1 MIATK
6 MMIVM
11 VYGAQLIKR
20 IAQELGLLE
29 AYSSVTHGT
38 ILQVGCEESVVY
50 EHSVGVSQGTPSSHP
65 SDLSL
70 LNGEASWFELFFL

>member
-1 MIATK
+1 MLRF
-6 MMIVM
+6 
-11 VYGAQLIKR
+11 YGAQLIKR
-20 IAQELGLLE
+20 IAQELRLLE

-38 ILQVGCEESVVY
+38 ILQESVVY
-50 EHSVGVSQGTPSSHP
+50 DHSVGVSQGTPSSHP